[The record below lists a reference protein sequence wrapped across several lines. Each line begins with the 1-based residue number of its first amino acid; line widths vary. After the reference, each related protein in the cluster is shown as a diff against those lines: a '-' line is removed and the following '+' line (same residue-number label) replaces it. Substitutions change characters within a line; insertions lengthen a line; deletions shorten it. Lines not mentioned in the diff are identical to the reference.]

1 MVVVGGWLKR
11 EPVVERERERER
23 ERGEVYQN
31 EGEKRERFLIL

>member
-1 MVVVGGWLKR
+1 MAK
-11 EPVVERERERER
+11 ERTSGRERER